1 MQNLQ
6 SDYQT
11 VYDKAIKL
19 LSMRQHTKF
28 ELSKKLSARKYSAE
42 LIQQVLN
49 ELSEQRLLNDRQ
61 FAEVFLDN
69 MIRYKTFGYYMLR
82 AKLQQRGI
90 DTQTATELLEENF
103 SNEQELAVAQ
113 KFLNRNKNKDKIKL
127 AQALSRK
134 GFRAPI
140 ISNVLKE
147 TS

>member
-1 MQNLQ
+1 
-6 SDYQT
+6 
-11 VYDKAIKL
+11 
-19 LSMRQHTKF
+19 
-28 ELSKKLSARKYSAE
+28 
-42 LIQQVLN
+42 
-49 ELSEQRLLNDRQ
+49 
-61 FAEVFLDN
+61 
-69 MIRYKTFGYYMLR
+69 MLR

-147 TS
+147 AF